1 MMWAMLA
8 FASAALLG
16 CYDFFKKISLKDNS
30 VLAVLFLNT
39 LFGTLIFAPFI
50 LLSHVGVIEEGMLFV
65 PVADARTHLLLVL
78 KAVIVLGSWLCGY
91 IGIKHLPIT
100 IVSPIQATR
109 PVLVL
114 LGALL
119 LFGERLNGYQ
129 WAGVLMAIFSLYMLN
144 RSGKR
149 EGINFANNRW
159 VFFVAMAALLG
170 AVSALY
176 DKYLMRNLE
185 PMLVQSWFN
194 LYQCLL
200 MGAIVVVMN
209 LCSSQQRNRRFV
221 WRWSIPMISLFLA
234 VADFCYFSALA
245 QEGALVAVVSM
256 IRRGSVLVSF
266 IFGALL
272 LREKNLKSKA
282 LDLLLIFIGLLL
294 LYIGSTK

>member
-1 MMWAMLA
+1 MLA

-119 LFGERLNGYQ
+119 LFGERLNAYQ

-144 RSGKR
+144 RSGKQ

-209 LCSSQQRNRRFV
+209 LCSPQQRNRRFV